1 MGSSEPA
8 SHLDE
13 LIGTEWL
20 ESGEEAARGRFLVA
34 DHHKQPFGLVHGGLY
49 CVLAESICSRATAGA
64 VWDSGQIAVGQANDT
79 SMLRPVT
86 EGHVNASARRMHAG
100 RTTWVWEVELTDD
113 QGRLCALSRITMA
126 IRARPEAEGPS
137 GGAGGES

>member
-1 MGSSEPA
+1 VETPQPV

-20 ESGEEAARGRFLVA
+20 ESGEEVAKGRFLVEQ
-34 DHHKQPFGLVHGGLY
+34 HHRQPFGLVHGGLY

-64 VWDSGQIAVGQANDT
+64 VWDRGEIAVGQANDT

-86 EGHVNASARRMHAG
+86 DGYVNATATRRHAG
-100 RTTWVWEVELTDD
+100 RTTWVWEVDLTDD
-113 QGRLCALSRITMA
+113 EGRLCAVSRITMA
-126 IRARPEAEGPS
+126 IRPRPDA
-137 GGAGGES
+137 